1 MTTLKFALLGAAMMA
16 GLGATA
22 AKAADP
28 YVEPEVTAQDYQNM
42 GWYLRGDIGW
52 SFLQWSGGRDDSA
65 VTAGGGVGYQFNDH
79 LRSDVRVDWSG
90 NYNVAPGADLSMTTI
105 LGNGYF
111 DFSNDSMFTPYL
123 GVGAGYGWASVD
135 GNKDKDGFTYALMA
149 GVSVDLSERFALD
162 AGYRYRQILS
172 NGADPMDHSVLA
184 GVRFK
189 F

>member
-1 MTTLKFALLGAAMMA
+1 MKSLKFALLGAAMMA

-28 YVEPEVTAQDYQNM
+28 YVEPEVTPQEYQNM
-42 GWYLRGDIGW
+42 GWYLRGDLGW
-52 SFLQWSGGRDDSA
+52 SFLEWSGGDDDSGLG
-65 VTAGGGVGYQFNDH
+65 VGGGVGYQWNRNF
-79 LRSDVRVDWSG
+79 RSDVRVDWSG
-90 NYNVAPGADLSMTTI
+90 NYDVGDGADMSMTTV

-111 DFSNDSMFTPYL
+111 DFANDSMFTPYV
-123 GVGAGYGWASVD
+123 GAGAGYGWTSGD
-135 GNKDKDGFTYALMA
+135 NEKDGFAYSLMA
-149 GVSVDLSERFALD
+149 GVSVNLSEHVALD

-172 NGADPMDHSVLA
+172 DGADPMDHSALA